1 MLSTRTC
8 TRRNFVAAGAAL
20 AAVAGLGV
28 SGLAFADAA
37 KTADSKDAA
46 ASDAK
51 ATEAAEEDTATRGTV
66 TYTVDMTQ
74 YAEGTPVRLWLPV
87 ASDGDYQTITDVT
100 FDAPGAN
107 FAEITED
114 DLGNQMLA
122 VVWDADAKAADRTA
136 TCSFHVERQAVTCPE
151 LVEEGEPG
159 DDVAEY
165 LEGSSMVPL
174 NDQVIEAAEEICEG
188 QDTYLGKARAIY
200 DWIIANMNRDES
212 VTGCGTGDVCA
223 LLSSRSGKCTDISS
237 VFIGLCRAVG
247 VPARE
252 TFGIRMNADDI
263 TKNQHCWS
271 EFYLP
276 GTGWVCADPAD
287 VLKAVLKNDWSK
299 DSDECREK
307 AEFYWGNLESER
319 VGLSAG
325 RDITL
330 NPAQSD
336 GALNNFGYPYAEVG
350 GDAVDYYD
358 PENFVYSIAFV
369 ADEA

>member
-1 MLSTRTC
+1 MTFISHAVSRRTVLAG
-8 TRRNFVAAGAAL
+8 VAFAAL
-20 AAVAGLGV
+20 
-28 SGLAFADAA
+28 SGFGRANISLADAA
-37 KTADSKDAA
+37 KTGDADVAKDENAV
-46 ASDAK
+46 
-51 ATEAAEEDTATRGTV
+51 TAGTV

-74 YAEGTPVRLWLPV
+74 YAEGVPVRLWLPV
-87 ASDGDYQTITDVT
+87 ASDDDYQTITDVA
-100 FDAPGAN
+100 FDASGAD
-107 FAEITED
+107 FAEVTED
-114 DLGNQMLA
+114 DLGNKMLA
-122 VVWDADAKAADRTA
+122 VVWNADAKPEDRTV

-165 LEGSSMVPL
+165 LEGSLMVPV
-174 NDQVIEAAEEICEG
+174 NDQVIEVAEEICQG

-200 DWIIANMNRDES
+200 DWIIANMDRDES
-212 VTGCGTGDVCA
+212 VTGCGTGDVCI
-223 LLSSRSGKCTDISS
+223 LLSSRAGKCTDISS
-237 VFIGLCRAVG
+237 VFVGLCRAVG

-287 VLKAVLKNDWSK
+287 VLKAVLKNGWSK

-325 RDITL
+325 RDVTL
-330 NPAQSD
+330 NPAQS
-336 GALNNFGYPYAEVG
+336 GGPLNNFGYPYAEVG
-350 GDAVDYYD
+350 NEAVDYYD